1 MAPVAKELASMFEIG
16 VLEPLQTADTIDGQ
30 VEELR
35 AVLEQH
41 SDSPITVI
49 GHSWGAWISYILAA
63 RHQSIVRKLI
73 LVGSGPYEHKYVQE
87 MNETRESRLSD
98 QDKGRLRDL
107 AGLFDELEPGSQ
119 RQKEMFA
126 EMGRIMS
133 RVDSYRPI
141 DADDA
146 DGKVLDFQ
154 PELYRKLMP
163 EAIALRKSGE
173 LLCIGQSIKCPVIAI
188 HGDHDPHPYSGVE
201 EPLSRQVRDF
211 QFVLLENCGH
221 SPWNERLAREG
232 FYRILRQELTHGG
245 REN

>member
-1 MAPVAKELASMFEIG
+1 MAPVARELVSLFGIG

-41 SDSPITVI
+41 GDTPVTMI

-63 RHQSIVRKLI
+63 RHHSIVRKLI
-73 LVGSGPYEHKYVQE
+73 LVGSGPYEHKYVQK
-87 MNETRESRLSD
+87 MNETRAARLSNE
-98 QDKGRLRDL
+98 DKARLKGL
-107 AGLFDELEPGSQ
+107 AERSGELEPGAQ

-141 DADDA
+141 DADDG
-146 DGKVLDFQ
+146 DGKILEFQ

-173 LLCIGQSIKCPVIAI
+173 LLRIGERIECPVVAI
-188 HGDHDPHPYSGVE
+188 HGDHDPHPYSGVK
-201 EPLSRQVRDF
+201 EPLSGQVRDF
-211 QFVLLENCGH
+211 RLTLLQNCGH
-221 SPWNERLAREG
+221 SPWNEELAREE
-232 FYRILRQELTHGG
+232 FYRILRQELEDGD
-245 REN
+245 